1 MDELLNF
8 KELEVLAAEQR
19 CPEFLLEALNDTN
32 VLAGWT
38 HVTQVQVRAGPGQK
52 HLLALG
58 RGGGKPRCRFAHTS
72 QRLLEGHQCSISPS
86 ARKLRDAEQTLKAHR
101 KCRRPPAEAT
111 VRPCKEL
118 PCHIRMAPKKFRA
131 RKLAERQRTGLRE
144 RLRGR
149 RAVAPRSLL
158 ELGEERLVGSGSV
171 VELALVTDSVGEQ
184 ELHMPRGRAPKGM
197 HRPRGLNEQ
206 LTREPR
212 VAVLEVEG
220 GQLGVSLVIELVGVF
235 GRALHRTVS
244 LQTTPE
250 PDLSLAGGLLEVVSC
265 SFVLLPVGNPGGVHV
280 VVKEVIVASDCMAI
294 LVHLHPAAKAVYR
307 VLGLDIRLA
316 AALDPRISRS
326 HNLA

>member
-1 MDELLNF
+1 MDELFTF

-72 QRLLEGHQCSISPS
+72 QRLLEGHQCPIWPS

-101 KCRRPPAEAT
+101 KCRRPPAEPT

-144 RLRGR
+144 RL
-149 RAVAPRSLL
+149 
-158 ELGEERLVGSGSV
+158 VGSGSI
-171 VELALVTDSVGEQ
+171 VELALVPDSVGEQ

-212 VAVLEVEG
+212 VAVLEMEG

-244 LQTTPE
+244 LQAAPE

-280 VVKEVIVASDCMAI
+280 VVKEVIVASDCMVI